1 MQHLIAYEG
10 RAKVSLGIMQ
20 EEYIPLCAAWINR
33 RVGIEGTLQ
42 RAPYYVE
49 DGKEWVRSLGK
60 QRGKDEVFAV
70 LLKGKRK
77 YRYIGHTGIHH
88 IQWPD
93 GRATT
98 GSIFGA
104 EKSQGRGYGTEA
116 KLLLLYHAFM
126 VLGIRKMESSVK
138 AFNAQSLGHLLKCGY
153 RIVGRKKR
161 HCFHEGSYVDEVLV
175 EAFREDWEP
184 IWDRYR
190 KAGELPKLTQT
201 QRALVRKETAA

>member
-1 MQHLIAYEG
+1 MTHIIAYEG
-10 RAKVSLGIMQ
+10 RAKVSLGLMQ
-20 EEYIPLCAAWINR
+20 EDYVPLYVPWINR
-33 RVGIEGTLQ
+33 RIGIEGTLQ
-42 RAPYYVE
+42 RPPYSIE
-49 DGKEWVRSLGK
+49 GGKEWVRSLAK
-60 QRGKDEVFAV
+60 ERGQNEVFAV
-70 LLKGKRK
+70 LLKDKK
-77 YRYIGHTGIHH
+77 SYRYIGHTGVHH
-88 IQWPD
+88 ICWPD

-153 RIVGRKKR
+153 RIIGRKR
-161 HCFHEGSYVDEVLV
+161 RQCFHEGMFVDEILL

-184 IWDRYR
+184 IWDRYQ
-190 KAGELPKLTQT
+190 KNGDLPKLTQA